1 MLTGIALA
9 RARAACPARLKVLV
23 VTSYFGNCAPGGIG
37 GGVAIRYRHYVR
49 ALRARRHDVRVLSPA
64 LGTLPAVVARSS
76 IGYPGH
82 RNAVPSPHAI
92 GTLRRGVRWA
102 DVVVFNDLEVTPQL
116 AYICAVEKRPALYS
130 IHTDLRAMN
139 PNPIIQRVVSLHSH
153 VQALVA
159 RCSQRCYTTSRSF
172 CDDLRKAGIS
182 MAGYYEPVDTSLFLT
197 SRPSKE
203 SVAAAREWMSGGN
216 AKAPLLLYAGRWSRE
231 KRIDLVISA
240 RPPGVQ
246 LCIVGDGP
254 VHPQLLAAHAPAGGV
269 VVRQQMFAQDK
280 LAVLF
285 RAADAVVSACGS
297 ETFGNVSFE
306 ANHCGT
312 PTILQHAPGHVDQIT
327 EGENGFLIDWA
338 AADARDVVQGLMPLC
353 ASMSRERVVSATK
366 AKRHGDV
373 FVEVVERIA
382 LDAHT
387 HRARTAGGGAQSSEP
402 KPAVSALPPAIST
415 AAADGSVPR
424 AVLTQLFIV
433 AWLFRLTT
441 LMMIALDQGL
451 ALIPRCRVALS
462 AAATAARRVSKEATP
477 PSVRLL
483 ERKRELDAKV
493 EDARRHL
500 ALLLKERADLEKH
513 LNTGL
518 EVEKALEA
526 AAHC

>member
-1 MLTGIALA
+1 M
-9 RARAACPARLKVLV
+9 LV

-64 LGTLPAVVARSS
+64 LERSRLLSRARASATPATATRCRRRTRSARCGAACGGPTSSSSTTSRSRPSWRTYARS
-76 IGYPGH
+76 
-82 RNAVPSPHAI
+82 
-92 GTLRRGVRWA
+92 
-102 DVVVFNDLEVTPQL
+102 
-116 AYICAVEKRPALYS
+116 EKRPALYS

-254 VHPQLLAAHAPAGGV
+254 VHPQLLAAHDPAGGV

-451 ALIPRCRVALS
+451 ALIPRCRGAQCRGERRAAREQGGDAALG
-462 AAATAARRVSKEATP
+462 AAARAQARARRQ
-477 PSVRLL
+477 
-483 ERKRELDAKV
+483 
-493 EDARRHL
+493 
-500 ALLLKERADLEKH
+500 
-513 LNTGL
+513 G
-518 EVEKALEA
+518 
-526 AAHC
+526 